1 MSQARSQA
9 TARPALTVERVLRP
23 TLTLAALAHA
33 ATPSLRPVGV
43 QDLPTAPGAQY
54 QTVLVTDAD
63 GTPWTV
69 RAALDP
75 AAGAAMEA
83 SVALLRLLGT
93 RMPFAVPAVAG
104 TATGDDGTTVMV
116 HPVLPGTPLVWR
128 ELDAGSDLARSLGA
142 AVAALHDTD
151 PRVVEEAGLPTYD
164 ADAYRARRLAALDR
178 AASTGHV
185 PAPLL
190 TRWERALEEVTL
202 WKFATCV
209 THGTLEGAHVLA
221 DGRVT
226 AIDAW
231 ERAGVADPAE
241 DFAALLVLAS
251 PDAFDTVLEA
261 YAGARR
267 EQPDVHLERRIRLS
281 AELHRVTA
289 LLDAVAAD
297 DEHLIDRRAAAL
309 RRFAETSAD
318 DDRLMPSPFVRQR
331 PPAAPPVEP
340 VDPADVEALDDLSGD
355 DETVEIP
362 LASQGRPSGATVA
375 PASLTGADRDTRD
388 ARGETAED
396 DGGSTDRD

>member
-1 MSQARSQA
+1 M
-9 TARPALTVERVLRP
+9 LRP
-23 TLTLAALAHA
+23 ILTLAALAHA
-33 ATPSLRPVGV
+33 ATPTLRPVSV
-43 QDLPTAPGAQY
+43 QELPTAPGAQY
-54 QTVLVTDAD
+54 QTVLVTDPE
-63 GTPWTV
+63 GTAWTV

-75 AAGAAMEA
+75 AAGAALEA
-83 SVALLRLLGT
+83 SVGLLRLLRT
-93 RMPFAVPAVAG
+93 RMPFAVPDVAG
-104 TATGDDGTTVMV
+104 TATGDDGTTVVV
-116 HPVLPGTPLVWR
+116 HPVLPGAPMVWR
-128 ELDAGSDLARSLGA
+128 ELDAGSGLARSVGA
-142 AVAALHDTD
+142 SIAALHDTD

-185 PAPLL
+185 PATLL

-221 DGRVT
+221 DGTVT
-226 AIDAW
+226 AIDGW

-297 DEHLIDRRAAAL
+297 DERLIDRRAAAL
-309 RRFAETSAD
+309 RRFADTSAD

-331 PPAAPPVEP
+331 PPAATP
-340 VDPADVEALDDLSGD
+340 VDPVDPDDVEALDDLSGD

-362 LASQGRPSGATVA
+362 ISTAGRPGGVTAA
-375 PASLTGADRDTRD
+375 PAPRTGV
-388 ARGETAED
+388 AED
-396 DGGSTDRD
+396 AGEQGGDAGNDGVSTDRT

>member
-1 MSQARSQA
+1 M
-9 TARPALTVERVLRP
+9 LRP
-23 TLTLAALAHA
+23 ILTLAALAHA
-33 ATPSLRPVGV
+33 ATPTLRPVSV
-43 QDLPTAPGAQY
+43 QELPTAPGAQY
-54 QTVLVTDAD
+54 QSVLVTDAA

-75 AAGAAMEA
+75 AAGAALEA
-83 SVALLRLLGT
+83 SVGLLRLLRT
-93 RMPFAVPAVAG
+93 RMPFAVPDVAG
-104 TATGDDGTTVMV
+104 TATGDDGTTVVV
-116 HPVLPGTPLVWR
+116 HPVLPGAPMVWR
-128 ELDAGSDLARSLGA
+128 ELVSGSDLARSVGA

-185 PAPLL
+185 PPALL

-209 THGTLEGAHVLA
+209 THGTLERAHVLA
-221 DGRVT
+221 DGTVT
-226 AIDAW
+226 AIDVW
-231 ERAGVADPAE
+231 EGAGVADPAE

-267 EQPDVHLERRIRLS
+267 ERPDVHLERRIRLS

-297 DEHLIDRRAAAL
+297 DERLVDRRAAAL

-318 DDRLMPSPFVRQR
+318 DDRLMPSPFIRQR
-331 PPAAPPVEP
+331 PPAAVPVEP

-362 LASQGRPSGATVA
+362 ITTSVRPSGAGGATVA
-375 PASLTGADRDTRD
+375 PPSLTDGEQDADGAD
-388 ARGETAED
+388 D
-396 DGGSTDRD
+396 DSHDGQEESKGSSQG

>member
-1 MSQARSQA
+1 M
-9 TARPALTVERVLRP
+9 
-23 TLTLAALAHA
+23 
-33 ATPSLRPVGV
+33 
-43 QDLPTAPGAQY
+43 PTAPGAQY
-54 QTVLVTDAD
+54 QSVLVTDAA

-75 AAGAAMEA
+75 AAGAALEA
-83 SVALLRLLGT
+83 SVGLLRLLRT
-93 RMPFAVPAVAG
+93 RMPFAVPDVAG
-104 TATGDDGTTVMV
+104 TATGDDGTTVVV
-116 HPVLPGTPLVWR
+116 HPVLPGAPMVWR
-128 ELDAGSDLARSLGA
+128 ELVSGSDLARSVGA

-185 PAPLL
+185 PPALL

-209 THGTLEGAHVLA
+209 THGTLERAHVLA
-221 DGRVT
+221 DGTVT
-226 AIDAW
+226 AIDVW
-231 ERAGVADPAE
+231 EGAGVADPAE

-267 EQPDVHLERRIRLS
+267 ERPDVHLERRIRLS

-297 DEHLIDRRAAAL
+297 DERLVDRRAAAL

-318 DDRLMPSPFVRQR
+318 DDRLMPSPFIRQR
-331 PPAAPPVEP
+331 PPAAVPVEP

-362 LASQGRPSGATVA
+362 ITTSVRPSGAGGATVA
-375 PASLTGADRDTRD
+375 PPSLTDGEQDADGAD
-388 ARGETAED
+388 D
-396 DGGSTDRD
+396 DSHDGQEESKGSSQG